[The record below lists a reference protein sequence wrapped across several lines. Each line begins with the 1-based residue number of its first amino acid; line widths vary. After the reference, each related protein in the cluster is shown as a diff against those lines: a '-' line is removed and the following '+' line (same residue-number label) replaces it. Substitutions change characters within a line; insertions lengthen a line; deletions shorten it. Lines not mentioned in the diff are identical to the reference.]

1 MDTYSIL
8 IFLSGLVIFS
18 YLFDLFA
25 RRTSVPAVLLLLGL
39 GILLRVIADAWS
51 FRVMDMQLILPTLGN
66 VGLILIV
73 LEGALD
79 LEYRPEKRTIISKAF
94 ISALLILLITS
105 AAIAGLLHN
114 ITGAEW
120 VVCVAN
126 AIPLSVISSAVAIPS
141 VAGQPMERKEFVVYE
156 SSFSDILGIVFFN
169 FIVSNDSFG
178 LGAFS
183 RLGGEIV
190 SVLILSALFSMA
202 LLCILGRIKHNVK
215 FFLIMAILVLV
226 YAVGKQFHLSSLVVV
241 LAFGMFLA
249 NAEQLPFEWF
259 KKRFIYPDFKRD
271 LEQFHS
277 LSGESAFLIRTFF
290 FVVFG
295 YTVILMQLADR
306 TVILVGMV
314 LLTATYLVRAIFL
327 KAILR
332 MDLRPLVYVT
342 PRGLISILLYF
353 SLPTQLKMP
362 GVGLGLLFL
371 MVLGTCLIMAF
382 GLLGDRPLI
391 KGAEDDGPVD
401 PSTLP
406 PERIT

>member
-1 MDTYSIL
+1 MDTYGIL

-25 RRTSVPAVLLLLGL
+25 RRTSVPAVLLLMGL
-39 GILLRVIADAWS
+39 GIVLRVLADAWT

-79 LEYRPEKRTIISKAF
+79 LRYEREKRTTISKAF
-94 ISALLILLITS
+94 TSALMLLLITV
-105 AAIAGLLHN
+105 AAIAGLLHF
-114 ITGAEW
+114 ITDTAW
-120 VVCVAN
+120 IVCVAN

-141 VAGQPMERKEFVVYE
+141 VVGLSTERKEFVVYE

-178 LGAFS
+178 FGAFGK
-183 RLGGEIV
+183 LGGEILG
-190 SVLILSALFSMA
+190 VLILSALFSMA
-202 LLCILGRIKHNVK
+202 LLWLLGRIKHKVK

-226 YAVGKQFHLSSLVVV
+226 YAMGKQFHLSSLVVV

-249 NAEQLPFEWF
+249 NADQLPFQWF
-259 KKRFIYPDFKRD
+259 QSRFMYPDFKRD

-295 YTVILMQLADR
+295 YTVILMQLADK
-306 TVILVGMV
+306 TVVLVGMG
-314 LLTATYLVRAIFL
+314 LLAATYLVRAVFL
-327 KAILR
+327 KVALKV
-332 MDLRPLVYVT
+332 DLRPLVYVT

-353 SLPTQLKMP
+353 SLPAKLKMP
-362 GVGLGLLFL
+362 GVGMGLLFL
-371 MVLGTCLIMAF
+371 MVLGTCVIMAF
-382 GLLGDRPLI
+382 GLLGNRPT
-391 KGAEDDGPVD
+391 KEVAAEPME
-401 PSTLP
+401 PHTLP